1 MGKKLE
7 KELWKNPE
15 MFKDAESL
23 DWTDLAK
30 KRYVLGGL
38 DTILGYVYSLEFS
51 QDTLSNAINL
61 AKNMWRLGFEKF
73 EDSFDIYS
81 IWEELSQY
89 SKSLKPPRTK
99 VVDPRREGSSS
110 FR

>member
-1 MGKKLE
+1 MGNKLKKD
-7 KELWKNPE
+7 LWKNPE

-23 DWTDLAK
+23 YWTDLAK
-30 KRYVLGGL
+30 KRYTFGGL

-51 QDTLSNAINL
+51 QDTISNAINL
-61 AKNMWRLGFEKF
+61 AKNMYRLGFEEFK
-73 EDSFDIYS
+73 ESFDIYS

-89 SKSLKPPRTK
+89 KKSLKPPRTN
-99 VVDPRREGSSS
+99 VVDQRREGSSS